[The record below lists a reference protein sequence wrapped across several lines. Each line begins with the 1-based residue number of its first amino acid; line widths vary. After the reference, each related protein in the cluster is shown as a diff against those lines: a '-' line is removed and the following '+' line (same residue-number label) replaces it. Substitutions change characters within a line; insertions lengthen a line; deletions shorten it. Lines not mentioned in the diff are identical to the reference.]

1 MKRYFKYILLF
12 FTVIIIS
19 SCVTLNKGNYPRTDA
34 YYPYLYHY
42 NAIVNRLNGNIP
54 FAKASLY
61 EALKIE
67 PNNPAILYELG
78 ICNLYIGNVDEAIFL
93 VEKSVQLDSINKK
106 YYTNTLLQLYDKKNL
121 NTKALLLLDDLII
134 QSPNYL
140 PHLLNYS
147 HFLLKDNKIKEA
159 KAFVK
164 SKSDE
169 TNLPEFK
176 SLLIDIYLEN
186 KQIDSALVVLNQ
198 LEALYP
204 DNSDILLKQA
214 TIESANGN
222 DSLAIQ
228 KYNQILFHN
237 PSEPRAHYGLIMYSI
252 DNNDYERSIELVNN
266 FIENEGID
274 DVIKLHLLI
283 ELYTKQDFLKTKK
296 LEIEKI
302 ESILNSNNINNLD
315 YNKTN
320 FMRYIQ
326 SSDFLNA
333 KKPIEY
339 ILQIEPNNQE
349 YWEYLT
355 QLEYNLGNKERVIE
369 TSTSAINLFPTKS
382 YYYIIKSVVLTEE
395 GRVEESIITL
405 ESARG
410 KIQEPKELSDILS
423 TLADQYIKVK
433 NEKKAYSY
441 YKQSIKLNPENDHA
455 LNNYSYFLSLDKSKL
470 SKALEMIN
478 RVVERNPSNSTYLD
492 TKGWVLFKLGKYTE
506 ARDVLRTAIVNGGNS
521 SAVILEHYGDALYK
535 TGNKESAYIYWLKA
549 KEAGGNSENLLIKI
563 KTLKYVE

>member
-1 MKRYFKYILLF
+1 MKRKVNYIILLSSLILF
-12 FTVIIIS
+12 S
-19 SCVTLNKGNYPRTDA
+19 SCATLSKSNYPRTEA

-42 NAIVNRLNGNIP
+42 NAIVNRLNGNIA
-54 FAKASLY
+54 FSKSSLY

-78 ICNLYIGNVDEAIFL
+78 ICNWYTGNVDEAIFL
-93 VEKSVQLDSINKK
+93 IEKAVQLDSVNKK
-106 YYTNTLLQLYDKKNL
+106 YYTNTILQLYDKKNL
-121 NTKALLLLDDLII
+121 NEKALILLDDLII
-134 QSPNYL
+134 QNPNYL
-140 PHLLNYS
+140 PHLLNYA
-147 HFLLKDNKIKEA
+147 HFLLKDNKITKA

-164 SKSDE
+164 FKSDE

-186 KQIDSALVVLNQ
+186 KQVDSALIVLNQ
-198 LEALYP
+198 LESIYP

-222 DSLAIQ
+222 DSIAIQ
-228 KYNQILFHN
+228 KYNKILFQN
-237 PSEPRAHYGLIMYSI
+237 PNEPRAHYGLIMYSI
-252 DNNDYERSIELVNN
+252 ENNDYDQTIELVNN

-274 DVIKLHLLI
+274 DVIKLHLII
-283 ELYTKQDFLKTKK
+283 ELYEKK
-296 LEIEKI
+296 EFIRVKKNDI
-302 ESILNSNNINNLD
+302 DKFESNLNSKNTNNLD

-326 SSDFLNA
+326 NSDYLSA
-333 KKPIEY
+333 KKPIEN
-339 ILQIEPNNQE
+339 ILKIEPNNQE

-355 QLEYNLGNKERVIE
+355 QIEYNLGNKDNVIE
-369 TSTSAINLFPTKS
+369 TSTKAINIFPTKS

-395 GRVEESIITL
+395 GKVLESINTL
-405 ESARG
+405 ESARV
-410 KIQEPKELSDILS
+410 KVSDSKELSDILS
-423 TLADQYIKVK
+423 TLADQYIKLK
-433 NEKKAYSY
+433 NEKKAYNY
-441 YKQSIKLNPENDHA
+441 YKQSIKLNPQNDHA

-470 SKALEMIN
+470 NKALDMIN
-478 RVVERNPSNSTYLD
+478 TVVERNPTNSTYLD
-492 TKGWVLFKLGKYTE
+492 TKGWVLFKLGKYIE
-506 ARDVLRTAIVNGGNS
+506 ARDVLRAAIVNGGNS